1 MMQVLAILVG
11 IFSMCFVVRCAV
23 PEIPY
28 ATFRSCSDSDYLSR
42 RKGSGSCWL
51 GMFREWLGA
60 REVRCIE
67 LDIVMASR
75 IVMGHAILWRGTRA
89 WWILVA
95 VTKRSA
101 QLP

>member
-1 MMQVLAILVG
+1 MRRSVHVQTATIYLGAKAQAAAGLVW
-11 IFSMCFVVRCAV
+11 V
-23 PEIPY
+23 
-28 ATFRSCSDSDYLSR
+28 
-42 RKGSGSCWL
+42 
-51 GMFREWLGA
+51 GA

-67 LDIVMASR
+67 LDIVMASI